1 MFPFDVPSN
10 LWDLW
15 SQHTKVYIE
24 RMRLQNE
31 QLRQE
36 VERLR
41 LEQQKA
47 KLQRELEKQQHKQQ
61 QKQQQQQFIQS
72 TELQVSSQTKPK
84 TKQVTK
90 KITVTEQ
97 FSERD
102 LLNFVVK
109 EIKDILEGKKS
120 LHDSKLFEDIKEE
133 QEKIKIALQD
143 ILREYNNKIK
153 ELADFTQKFNDTH
166 NRMIGLFALLLGKSD
181 LMRHTNEHLFDK
193 MRELILYYPVDVV
206 PLAMRNLIVGYFAG
220 KQAGIDTDA
229 MSVGEL
235 IAMGENPEIVAKLS
249 PKSVEFL
256 GQLVEVMPQIFQM
269 KVAPYRVMLDKLQ
282 NEAKILETRQ
292 THLEQMLLRSEQ
304 NALRRLQLLEMLLNY
319 LLTAKTKE
327 EIAKLQRITKLEIEQ
342 MKQQREEKIGPNQ
355 FINQE
360 HRERL
365 EKLAGR

>member
-1 MFPFDVPSN
+1 MLPFGAPSN

-15 SQHTKVYIE
+15 SQHTKEYIE
-24 RMRLQNE
+24 SMRLRNE

-47 KLQRELEKQQHKQQ
+47 KLQRELEKQQ
-61 QKQQQQQFIQS
+61 QKQQQQQQA
-72 TELQVSSQTKPK
+72 TQPAELQAKPQVK
-84 TKQVTK
+84 SRTKQTTQK
-90 KITVTEQ
+90 TTTTEQ

-102 LLNFVVK
+102 LLNFVIK
-109 EIKDILEGKKS
+109 EIKDIYEGKKS
-120 LHDSKLFEDIKEE
+120 LYDSKLFEDIRNE
-133 QEKIKIALQD
+133 QEKVRTDLQNT
-143 ILREYNNKIK
+143 LQEYNNKIK
-153 ELADFTQKFNDTH
+153 ELADFTQKFNDAH
-166 NRMIGLFALLLGKSD
+166 SKMIGLFALLLGKSD

-206 PLAMRNLIVGYFAG
+206 PLAMRSLIVGYFAG

-229 MSVGEL
+229 MSIGEL

-292 THLEQMLLRSEQ
+292 THLEQMLLRLEQ
-304 NALRRLQLLEMLLNY
+304 NALRRLQLLEMLFNY

-327 EIAKLQRITKLEIEQ
+327 EIARLQAGVKIKLAE
-342 MKQQREEKIGPNQ
+342 MKQKEEEEKIPQ
-355 FINQE
+355 FVRPEDDKIIRGIK
-360 HRERL
+360 RE
-365 EKLAGR
+365 K